1 MAFQAFPALLDA
13 CVLIPYPLFDV
24 LLRLADAGAYRPL
37 WSATILDEVERNCVG
52 KLGLDAERVA
62 SRIRDMRS
70 AFPDA
75 EVTGYERLIESMG
88 NHPKDRHVLA
98 AAVVANADLIV
109 TANLKD
115 FPDAALA
122 PFGLGAIHP
131 DAFLLDIYDLYPA
144 ATRAAMRDMLAANS
158 RPPGTVVELVEFL
171 KPTVP
176 RFASTLKGTLP

>member
-1 MAFQAFPALLDA
+1 MAFPALLDA

-24 LLRLADAGAYRPL
+24 LPRLADAGAYRPL

-52 KLGLDAERVA
+52 KLGHDPERVA
-62 SRIRDMRS
+62 ARVRDMRS

-75 EVTGYERLIESMG
+75 EVTGYERLIESMT

-115 FPDAALA
+115 FPDAVLA

-131 DAFLLDIYDLYPA
+131 DDFLLDLYDLYPD
-144 ATRAAMRDMLAANS
+144 ATRAAIRDMLAANS
-158 RPPGTVVELVEFL
+158 RPPGTVAALAGFLVS
-171 KPTVP
+171 TVP
-176 RFASTLKGTLP
+176 RFAAVFRGAEC